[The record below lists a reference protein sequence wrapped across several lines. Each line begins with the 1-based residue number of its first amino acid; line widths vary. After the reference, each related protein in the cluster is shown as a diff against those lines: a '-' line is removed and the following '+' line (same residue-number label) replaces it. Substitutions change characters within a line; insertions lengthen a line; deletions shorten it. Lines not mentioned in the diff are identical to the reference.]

1 MAGKIVINHEDLPI
15 QDPLAE
21 NLVAECSISEPKIY
35 GNGDI
40 KIIAV
45 DCGMKYN
52 IIRQLTS
59 LPNTTIKIVPW
70 NYDFTQEH
78 YDGLF
83 LSNGPGDPA
92 LGTHISTFV
101 AWLTACSYGDHRAR

>member
-1 MAGKIVINHEDLPI
+1 MAGKIVINNEDLAI
-15 QDPLAE
+15 ENPLAE
-21 NLVAECSISEPKIY
+21 NLVAELSIKEPKTY
-35 GNGDI
+35 GTGDI

-52 IIRQLTS
+52 IIRQLTR
-59 LPNTTIKIVPW
+59 LPNTTVKIVPW
-70 NYDFTQEH
+70 NYDFTKEH

-92 LGTHISTFV
+92 LGMQFNI
-101 AWLTACSYGDHRAR
+101 

>member
-1 MAGKIVINHEDLPI
+1 MAGKIVINNDDLPI

-21 NLVAECSISEPKIY
+21 NLVAKCSIPEPRIY

-45 DCGMKYN
+45 DCGMKFN

-92 LGTHISTFV
+92 LGMFSTLYV
-101 AWLTACSYGDHRAR
+101 

>member
-1 MAGKIVINHEDLPI
+1 MAGKIVINNEDLPI

-21 NLVAECSISEPKIY
+21 NLAAKCSISEPKIY

-59 LPNTTIKIVPW
+59 LPNTTIKVVPW

-92 LGTHISTFV
+92 LGTHNNSFLNRS
-101 AWLTACSYGDHRAR
+101 LTAISD